1 MIGDILVSLLGLSGS
16 AIGSLLGIV
25 TNSRLTNY
33 RIRQL
38 EDKVSKHNNLIER
51 TYQLEQD
58 NKVQDEKLK
67 VINHRIKDLED
78 ENHEHI

>member
-1 MIGDILVSLLGLSGS
+1 MSSDILVALLGLSGS